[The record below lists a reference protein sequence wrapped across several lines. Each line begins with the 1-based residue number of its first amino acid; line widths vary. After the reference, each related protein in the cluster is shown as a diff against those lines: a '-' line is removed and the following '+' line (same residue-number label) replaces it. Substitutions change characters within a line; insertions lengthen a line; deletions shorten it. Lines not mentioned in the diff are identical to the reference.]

1 MAATRKE
8 EISMQVQKQESE
20 SKRHQEFLESM
31 KQQQQQQH
39 QQMHSMQ
46 AMLLQ
51 QQQQQSVYHGPS
63 FQVTGQM
70 RSMQKSLV
78 VL

>member
-31 KQQQQQQH
+31 KQQQH

-51 QQQQQSVYHGPS
+51 QQQQQSQFIMALLS
-63 FQVTGQM
+63 KLQD
-70 RSMQKSLV
+70 K
-78 VL
+78 